1 MGGRGGFISMLSKL
15 EMCADPEVF
24 ILAYHVWM
32 KGRNGFGDQV
42 IALFFLLLLLLNHY
56 RPHGCV

>member
-1 MGGRGGFISMLSKL
+1 MGSGQLISMLSKL
-15 EMCADPEVF
+15 KMCADREVL

-42 IALFFLLLLLLNHY
+42 TALFFLLLLNHY
-56 RPHGCV
+56 KSHGCV